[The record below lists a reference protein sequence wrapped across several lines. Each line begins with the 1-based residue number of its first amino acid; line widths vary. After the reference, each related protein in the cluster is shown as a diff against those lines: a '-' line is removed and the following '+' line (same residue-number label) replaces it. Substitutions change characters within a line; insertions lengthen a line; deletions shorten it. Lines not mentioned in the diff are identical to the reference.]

1 MILVTGSAGFI
12 GQAVCAALLARG
24 DLVVGLDNFND
35 YYDPQLK
42 RDRLEQTWRIAS
54 IDRYNQ
60 VEADVADRVAL
71 EALLARWQPR
81 RIVHL
86 AAQAGVRYSFDN
98 PDAYV
103 RSNLVVTPRPPAC
116 TAPT

>member
-42 RDRLEQTWRIAS
+42 RNRLEQTWRIAS

-60 VEADVADRVAL
+60 VEADVEIGRAHV
-71 EALLARWQPR
+71 
-81 RIVHL
+81 
-86 AAQAGVRYSFDN
+86 
-98 PDAYV
+98 
-103 RSNLVVTPRPPAC
+103 
-116 TAPT
+116 

>member
-1 MILVTGSAGFI
+1 MCGRRGLPEQPGCATTGSDGRRPNEPAHMILVTGSAGFI

-60 VEADVADRVAL
+60 AEADVADRVAL
-71 EALLARWQPR
+71 GALLAPCQPAR
-81 RIVHL
+81 PVHL
-86 AAQAGVRYSFDN
+86 RLPAAG
-98 PDAYV
+98 
-103 RSNLVVTPRPPAC
+103 
-116 TAPT
+116 